1 MRTLSIK
8 YTALGGA
15 LLLLLSSCKKFVDAD
30 TPDNKLTASI
40 VFNTNATALGA
51 MTGLYSSIM
60 SNTILLEAYSSM
72 PALSADDLQS
82 YSIDA
87 QTVQLYSNSIS
98 LSSNTTDYL
107 WTRAYPLIYMAN
119 AAIEG
124 VKQSASLSTP
134 VANQVIGEAEFMR
147 AFFYFN
153 LVNEFGAVPLVTTT
167 SYVTNTSIPRS
178 SVDTVYAQIVS
189 DLQDAQSK
197 LTDNYLDGTN
207 AVTTNRIRPNKGAA
221 EALLARTY
229 LYRGN
234 WAAADSLA
242 TIVIN
247 KSGQYSLDS
256 LNNVFLANSTEA
268 IFQLQPAGISG
279 LNTPEGYWYI
289 LTADPTALSTATG
302 GKIATLSSSLLNA
315 FEPGDNRRT
324 DWVGSYTDNSATPAT
339 TYYFPYKYKLGNYG
353 NAAVTEYSMVL
364 RLAEQ
369 YLVRAEAEI
378 EQGQT
383 DAGIADL
390 NVLRARA
397 RGAATPAIPNP
408 LPPLNAGLSKTD
420 AMAALV
426 QERRIELFSEFGH
439 RWYDLKRLPGVSNPS
454 GKLADE
460 VMPAATAAK
469 GGTWND
475 QWELYPVP
483 LTEMESDAKLV
494 QNPGYQQ

>member
-1 MRTLSIK
+1 M
-8 YTALGGA
+8 ALGSA
-15 LLLLLSSCKKFVDAD
+15 LLLFFSSCKKFVDAD
-30 TPDNKLTASI
+30 VPDNELTAAT
-40 VFNTNATALGA
+40 VFTTDPTALGA
-51 MTGLYSSIM
+51 MTGLYSTM
-60 SNTILLEAYSSM
+60 TTNTLLLTAYSCM
-72 PALSADDLQS
+72 PALSADELQN
-82 YSIDA
+82 YSTDA

-119 AAIEG
+119 AAIQG
-124 VKQSASLSTP
+124 VRQSSSLSTP
-134 VANQVIGEAEFMR
+134 VANQVLGEAEFMR

-153 LVNEFGAVPLVTTT
+153 LVNEYGSVPLVTTT
-167 SYVTNTSIPRS
+167 NYVTNSSITQS
-178 SVDTVYAQIVS
+178 SADTVYAQIIS
-189 DLQDAQSK
+189 DLQDAQSR

-207 AVTTNRIRPNKGAA
+207 AVTSNRIRPNKGAA

-229 LYRGN
+229 LYTGN

-247 KSGQYSLDS
+247 NTGQYSLDS
-256 LNNVFLANSTEA
+256 LNSVFLANSTEA
-268 IFQLQPAGISG
+268 IFQLQPAGIGG

-289 LTADPTALSTATG
+289 LSADPAIFSNATG
-302 GKIATLSSSLLNA
+302 GKIATISASLLNA
-315 FEPGDNRRT
+315 FEPGDNRQT
-324 DWVGSYTDNSATPAT
+324 DWVGSYTDNTSTPAT
-339 TYYFPYKYKLGNYG
+339 TYYFPYKYKIGSYG
-353 NAAVTEYSMVL
+353 NASVTEYSMVL

-369 YLVRAEAEI
+369 YLIRAEAEI
-378 EQGQT
+378 EEGQT
-383 DAGIADL
+383 AAGIADL
-390 NVLRARA
+390 NVLRSRA
-397 RGAATPAIPNP
+397 RGAATLAIPNP
-408 LPPLNAGLSKTD
+408 LPPLSVGLSKTD

-439 RWYDLKRLPGVSNPS
+439 RWYDLKRLPGLSNPS

-475 QWELYPVP
+475 EWELYPVP
-483 LTEMESDAKLV
+483 LTDMQTDNKLG